1 MHSALV
7 IDLVEDPKKR
17 NYWGIGARTE
27 REWCCIYSCVDWA
40 ECILVAQDRKGRKGW
55 SAMGYCGGWWWLVHS
70 TCKPNEPKLMWL
82 LTVSLALRSKVIRKS
97 IARVLTVYNQTQR
110 VSTLSHTHTHTHTYT
125 HRIPR
130 RVVLFGVL
138 LYESVC

>member
-1 MHSALV
+1 
-7 IDLVEDPKKR
+7 
-17 NYWGIGARTE
+17 
-27 REWCCIYSCVDWA
+27 
-40 ECILVAQDRKGRKGW
+40 
-55 SAMGYCGGWWWLVHS
+55 
-70 TCKPNEPKLMWL
+70 MWL
-82 LTVSLALRSKVIRKS
+82 LTVSLALRRKVIRKS

-125 HRIPR
+125 HCIPR